1 VTEVGRRAAVAEI
14 HCESF
19 YGVEGLTA
27 LSLAASNTKPERRV
41 TEMDFAGLSDERR
54 GPHIVV
60 PHRSNVASDRRARA
74 PHGPPAGSGT
84 VNRPASGFSHPA
96 AAPEIADHRQ
106 ADYFLGLLTQRRRVC
121 DDRIGKYQ
129 QAIAIA
135 EGNGDVEG
143 AGRFRPLLRI
153 EQQDRQVVDGLIEN
167 LHRRFPLRP
176 PGEVRSYP
184 RKAPLAVVE
193 PVGE

>member
-1 VTEVGRRAAVAEI
+1 MDELDCGR
-14 HCESF
+14 F
-19 YGVEGLTA
+19 YGVQRLTA
-27 LSLAASNTKPERRV
+27 LWLAAPDTKPERRV
-41 TEMDFAGLSDERR
+41 IEMDFAGLSEERG

-74 PHGPPAGSGT
+74 PHGPPVGSAA
-84 VNRPASGFSHPA
+84 VNGPASGFSQPA

-106 ADYFLGLLTQRRRVC
+106 ADYFLGLLTQRRRIC
-121 DDRIGKYQ
+121 DDRIDKCQ

-143 AGRFRPLLRI
+143 AARFRPLLRI

-176 PGEVRSYP
+176 PGEVRSYH